1 MELLDNFVR
10 LQYSVMS
17 AMFIEGQDTKI
28 LRQHLME
35 APKLVSQTRLPGEL
49 TFKRSPEGCEP
60 QEGRR
65 AFLTAG
71 TKAPRKHGSVQELEE
86 TPCDGSGILLGGGEE
101 TGGKPDDRVEF
112 RAS

>member
-35 APKLVSQTRLPGEL
+35 APKLVSQE
-49 TFKRSPEGCEP
+49 S
-60 QEGRR
+60 
-65 AFLTAG
+65 
-71 TKAPRKHGSVQELEE
+71 
-86 TPCDGSGILLGGGEE
+86 
-101 TGGKPDDRVEF
+101 
-112 RAS
+112 